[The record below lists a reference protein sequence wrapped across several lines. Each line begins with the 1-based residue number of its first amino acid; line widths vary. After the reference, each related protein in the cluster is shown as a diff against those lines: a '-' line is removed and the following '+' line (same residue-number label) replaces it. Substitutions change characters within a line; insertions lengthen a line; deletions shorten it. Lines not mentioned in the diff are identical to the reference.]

1 MCTYSYMYVWRED
14 ICSCVFHYVTIF
26 SSQQFLVILLPFFA
40 HFLCQQKL
48 GWGGERTS
56 RIKKEQMT
64 KDLMI
69 MTLVNRTFGE
79 IGVSNKDKGNSET

>member
-1 MCTYSYMYVWRED
+1 MQLCFSLCYNFFITA
-14 ICSCVFHYVTIF
+14 IF
-26 SSQQFLVILLPFFA
+26 SHSIALLCTFSLPA
-40 HFLCQQKL
+40 KD
-48 GWGGERTS
+48 GMGGERTS

-79 IGVSNKDKGNSET
+79 IGVSNKDKGKSET